1 MNLILDIGNS
11 QTVFGF
17 YQDDATFCGEFRL
30 DSDINYKP
38 EYLCRLLTRK
48 MQEFC
53 LEEVSVCII
62 ASVVPRLTAHYTN
75 CIKELLEL
83 EPFVI
88 SHERYPDLK
97 HHYQDI
103 TQLGIDRLCNVAAAI
118 HRWGKSVIVIDFG
131 TAITFE
137 VIDRSGSFAGGLI
150 LPGIRL
156 TSEALTGKTAL
167 LPKVDLT
174 FPSRII
180 GTSTVECIQSG
191 IMHGT
196 AELCRGVINRIKTEL
211 KDSEMTV
218 VATGGYSHI
227 FAEFLPEISVF
238 DSKLVPSGAL
248 AIYQKQITHAF
259 T

>member
-17 YQDDATFCGEFRL
+17 YQNDATFCGEFRL

-53 LEEVSVCII
+53 LEEVTVCII

-75 CIKELLEL
+75 CIKELLEI

-88 SHERYPDLK
+88 THESYPGLK
-97 HHYQDI
+97 HQYQDLS
-103 TQLGIDRLCNVAAAI
+103 QLGIDRLCNVAAAI
-118 HRWGKSVIVIDFG
+118 HRWKNSVIVIDFG

-137 VIDRSGSFAGGLI
+137 VVDTQGSFAGGLI

-167 LPKVDLT
+167 LPKVDLA

-180 GTSTVECIQSG
+180 GTSTIECIQSG

-196 AELCRGVINRIKTEL
+196 AELCRGVIQRIKEEL
-211 KDSEMTV
+211 NHPDFTV
-218 VATGGYSHI
+218 VATGGYSQL
-227 FAEFLPEISVF
+227 FTAVLPEITCSDDKF
-238 DSKLVPSGAL
+238 VPHGAL
-248 AIYQKQITHAF
+248 AIYQMQK
-259 T
+259 